1 MDPFNALP
9 SSRVYRGSLVAL
21 LIGTVF
27 AVWLLVRPG
36 DTDAGVPPAGLVG
49 VLPSTTVVAAVT
61 TTSVAEGTQ
70 PPGTPGPAPTQAPP
84 VAATPTQAPPAPTPT
99 TRAYTVVSGDT
110 LTIIANRER
119 PQDVAVNDYL
129 ARIYQANPGLG
140 PTSVLSVG
148 QTITLP

>member
-61 TTSVAEGTQ
+61 TTSVAEATQ
-70 PPGTPGPAPTQAPP
+70 APGTPAPAATQAPP
-84 VAATPTQAPPAPTPT
+84 PAATPTPAPPPPTPT
-99 TRAYTVVSGDT
+99 TRTYTVVSGDT

-119 PQDVAVNDYL
+119 PQNVAVNDYL

-140 PTSVLSVG
+140 ASSVLSVG